1 MKPRISMITLA
12 VTDFERAV
20 RFYQDGLGFPKLE
33 SPPNVAFFNLNGT
46 WLGLYGWEPLAED
59 AAVPA
64 EGSGFRGVS
73 LSYNVASKEE
83 VEVALKEAVAAGAQL
98 VKPAQDAHWGGYH
111 GYFADPD
118 AHLWEVAYNPFAWV
132 GPEDPEE
139 ESAG

>member
-20 RFYQDGLGFPKLE
+20 RFYEDGLGFPKLD

-59 AAVPA
+59 ATVSP

-73 LSYNVASKEE
+73 LSYNVASKKE
-83 VEVALKEAVAAGAQL
+83 VEDALEEAVAAGAKL

-111 GYFADPD
+111 GYFVDPD
-118 AHLWEVAYNPFAWV
+118 EHLWEVAYNPFAWV
-132 GPEDPEE
+132 GPEDPVKEE
-139 ESAG
+139 AN